1 MADEPIVVTAV
12 GTFVGTSVNDLARR
26 IEEAS
31 VAEILKCN
39 AEGIST
45 EEKNSWIIKER
56 VAAARQRVLD
66 EFQ

>member
-1 MADEPIVVTAV
+1 MEPKVVTAV
-12 GTFVGTSVNDLARR
+12 ATFIGTSVDDLAKRL
-26 IEEAS
+26 EEAS

-56 VAAARQRVLD
+56 VAAARQRVMD
-66 EFQ
+66 GNEG